1 MRVDEEKCIWCGMC
15 AAFCPIHA
23 ARQGDGHYEI
33 DTDTCVKCGVCATNC
48 PVKAIS
54 EQIKYTPS

>member
-1 MRVDEEKCIWCGMC
+1 MKVDAEKCIWCGMC
-15 AAFCPIHA
+15 AAFCPTHA